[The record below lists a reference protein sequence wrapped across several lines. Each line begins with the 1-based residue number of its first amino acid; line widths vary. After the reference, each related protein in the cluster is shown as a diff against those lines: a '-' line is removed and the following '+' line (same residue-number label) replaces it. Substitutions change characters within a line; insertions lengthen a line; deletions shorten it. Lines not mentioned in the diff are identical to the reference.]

1 MLKAVRFDENEHKQ
15 LLDFIEFYVD
25 EKGRRND
32 SEAIR
37 YLMQKGLEAVRNPQ
51 FTEVNTSTTEST
63 VDINTLKKEV
73 LNEIASL
80 LPKETAQPNLE
91 QLKQELYNQVLSEI
105 NASNLNSINAILDK
119 LSNFQPM
126 VVQQPVQQTISQP
139 VESTPKPAPTPVKK
153 VEIPADADGL
163 LGNILG
169 NANR

>member
-15 LLDFIEFYVD
+15 LLNFIEFYVD
-25 EKGRRND
+25 EKGKRND

-37 YLMQKGLEAVRNPQ
+37 YLMQKGLETVLNPQ
-51 FTEVNTSTTEST
+51 FTEVNTSNNENV

-73 LNEIASL
+73 LNEIANL
-80 LPKETAQPNLE
+80 LPKETTQPNLE

-119 LSNFQPM
+119 LSNLQPM
-126 VVQQPVQQTISQP
+126 VVQQPIQQVISQP
-139 VESTPKPAPTPVKK
+139 IENTSKPISTPVKK
-153 VEIPADADGL
+153 LEIPADANGL